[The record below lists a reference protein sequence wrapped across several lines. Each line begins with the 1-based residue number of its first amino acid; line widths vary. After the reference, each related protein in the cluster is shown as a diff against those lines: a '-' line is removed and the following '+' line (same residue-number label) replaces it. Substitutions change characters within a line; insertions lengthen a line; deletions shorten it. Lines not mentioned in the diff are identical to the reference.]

1 MHSQDVAGPF
11 RGRALRRGAVYYSP
25 SAHVGFAHYVKTAGT
40 SLQHWF
46 RRVLP
51 DGELLEPE
59 NPHLHVSAAL
69 DRVMV
74 DRVPTGWRR
83 LFAGRSRGP
92 RPPLIVG
99 VIRDPF
105 EMLVSLYEYWRRHPF
120 PVEPEAAFI
129 RAARHGPF
137 PEFLRMAVV
146 DGHAPTYEWFFD
158 VGGRAWSRTRL
169 LDFATIDAGLGI
181 VARELGIDAPPPL
194 ERRNAALAGHRDLD
208 AYRLAAGDL
217 LAEVHRHFRW
227 YFAEGLPLAVGG
239 GRTTR
244 AA

>member
-1 MHSQDVAGPF
+1 VF
-11 RGRALRRGAVYYSP
+11 YSP
-25 SAHVGFAHYVKTAGT
+25 SAHVGFAHYTKTAGT

-46 RRVLP
+46 RRILP
-51 DGELLEPE
+51 DGELLERE
-59 NPHLHVSAAL
+59 NPHLPVAVAL
-69 DRVMV
+69 DRVMMV
-74 DRVPTGWRR
+74 RRPSGWRR
-83 LFAGRSRGP
+83 LFARRRATAP

-105 EMLVSLYEYWRRHPF
+105 EMLVSLYEYWRRHAF

-129 RAARHGPF
+129 LAARHGPF

-169 LDFATIDAGLGI
+169 LDFATIDVGLRL
-181 VARELGIDAPPPL
+181 VARELGIDDPPLL
-194 ERRNAALAGHRDLD
+194 ERRNAATAGRRDLD

-217 LAEVHRHFRW
+217 LAEVRRHFRW
-227 YFAEGLPLAVGG
+227 YYDEGLAAAVGA
-239 GRTTR
+239 GRASR